1 MKKILSA
8 TLIAL
13 MTLLPSMV
21 QAKVTHLLPKPHSV
35 VENGGTA
42 FALGRKVT
50 ITDETGCIALQKFF
64 TDNGCTIGEDGAT
77 VNVTIVESI
86 DGTYDYTLEGFD
98 NEAYTLTVTTDAI
111 EITAVKPIG
120 VIRAAQTL
128 VQLAEGYSD
137 GKASIETVEI
147 KDWAAFKL
155 RGFMH
160 DVGRSFIS
168 VNELKKHIDLLS
180 RFKINC
186 FHWHFT
192 ENQAWRFEVKEYSA
206 LTSAESMTR
215 FAGNYYTQEQCKDVV
230 AYAKERGV
238 IIIPE
243 IDMPGHSEAFTRA
256 MGFDMQTDEGVEV
269 LKKVL
274 DEVVDVFADAP
285 YIHIGADEKAITY
298 SDANGKGF
306 LAIMTDYIHGLGKKV
321 VVWNPISGVN
331 ITKSTAD
338 MTQMWSSSGRKVT
351 GIPNIDCR
359 YNYTNHFDVF
369 ADVVGIYRS
378 NIYYVDKGNE
388 DVAGTISAYWND
400 RKTPTEDDIV
410 KQNNMYANV
419 IASAERAWIGG
430 GKQYIEAG
438 GTMLPNSGD
447 EFDEFADWERRFLFH
462 KANSLAGQSI
472 PYVKQ
477 TNVRW
482 RITDPFPNG
491 GNSAT
496 VFPPE
501 EQGKSTSTDLLDESF
516 TYNGNTYY
524 TGMATGAGIYL
535 RHTWGNNTIPTYY
548 GSTNHSNV
556 TAYAWTYVYSETKQT
571 VGAQIEFQNYGRS
584 EKDKAPDAGKWDRKG
599 SDIWINGVRIDPPVW
614 GNSGVSINNEV
625 DLKNEN
631 FTARTPIAVTLEQ
644 GWNKVFIKLPYV
656 SADGVRLNKWM
667 FTCVFTD
674 AEGKNA
680 VEGLIYSPNQCKDEA
695 TELVAA
701 KISEIKRD
709 RGAYIGT
716 TVGLWPESTAATI
729 DAKIAEIEDTYSAT
743 MTKEQR
749 AGQVTEL
756 TDAWTTFV
764 ASLTADNMNKPVDG
778 FYYRMCTPLRGN
790 RYPTSKGGGNAVV
803 GETAASKA
811 NVWKFITRTDGTFD
825 IVNLADGTYISPASD
840 NNTALNTVAAQP
852 SAGWTIK
859 PAAEMGYVIIT
870 SGTAQFNQTNN
881 STHGYKVY
889 NWGSGTNTTDTG
901 CQYLIT
907 DVTESNLPEP
917 FVKMGLASQTYPY
930 ALDDALADKI
940 FEKTNLT
947 IAIDVTMPSSISG
960 RKVLVGAADPTQA
973 ASNTAIGTAD
983 SPYVGLGMNNDK
995 LAYITSSRGGDVYTA
1010 KKTALSASTNYKI
1023 VYVLDKSNDT
1033 FKSYIDGN
1041 PESTN
1046 SLGESFQDFAHFAT
1060 NENAKVYIGGGVVNN
1075 TTGWDV
1081 FAGQIHS
1088 VQFIDEA
1095 LPENIIKLLK
1105 YPTNVTYPFK
1115 TEVEGMGD
1123 NNPNTHL
1130 GTVTFTSNGE
1140 SESIKLAAGATVTNW
1155 FNVERQSGVT
1165 CSLTREYRGFEF
1177 IGFFIGDENLG
1188 KTAEIAADKLNTLT
1202 LASPLVAKFKATN
1215 DVTLFYDDD
1224 EKSYR
1229 IPAIA
1234 TTSTGRII
1242 AVSDYRHNLDDIG
1255 RDNHNTGTKRIDL
1268 VARTS
1273 DDNGKTW
1280 SGVMTIAAGD
1290 NSKTDSYL
1298 RAFGDAAIAAVGEK
1312 IVVMSAAGD
1321 VLYPSATA
1329 ANPNRMARIF
1339 SSDNGATWKIEEM
1352 TTKMYST
1359 DTSLI
1364 PNGVAAFFGSGKLV
1378 VDANFNNTNTARIY
1392 GALLVRT
1399 YINNAYNNYNNYVVY
1414 SDDMGEN
1421 WAILG
1426 GSQNPVAGGDEPKVE
1441 ILPSGQILLSARRG
1455 GGRIFNVFTYG
1466 TGENDKAD
1474 GAGTWGTAVNG
1485 CNNGG
1490 SNATN
1495 GEIFCL
1501 DAKKTDGT
1509 AVKLLL
1515 QSQPKG
1521 GSGQYDRRDVSI
1533 WYKEISGTATYTPSE
1548 IADGWTQGIQVS
1560 TQQSSYSAVTLQKD
1574 GKIAL
1579 FFEEAPCYGDDYT
1592 KGYSMVYVPLTT
1604 EQITGGKYFSSTTD
1618 PTAETAINV
1627 TLTDANG
1634 NTYCDVLENCA
1645 LGNVKETLKNK
1656 YPYITVGDEDCFIPT
1671 ADGEAYGYTNSVTLA
1686 FKVSNGNNTAW
1697 NNIYFP
1703 SNTNT
1708 GYPIYLSASSADDTY
1723 VSKVTETVAYG
1734 NSQYNTLGNAD
1745 KISWAIYNV
1754 NNSFSFTFKNKLTGK
1769 FIKVENVATD
1779 NAQNVSFADEANATA
1794 FTIVPDAANY
1804 NGDYALE
1811 SVINGSTGYVCSTSA
1826 SYGYATNY
1834 NGKAHQGAWVKIVE
1848 APDYAALIA
1857 SANAVIA
1864 SFGDGP
1870 GEYKVAE
1877 GNQELLT
1884 EAKSAMNDAG
1894 SVKLQKLNA
1903 YIALAEDATL
1913 NMPQE
1918 GGFYRISYDYGT
1930 AGVKYLQGVAS
1941 TVKGV
1946 AYTADKGAES
1956 IFYYADGQL
1965 LSYTAGTYLK
1975 ETGNT
1980 RGLQGVGVAGGTVT
1994 FAESPRTKGKYT
2006 ISVPHYLHANSSGS
2020 NYFSDHCSNDGGHAA
2035 HDHSIEKV
2043 TALPVTI
2050 SSAGYSTLYAPVALQ
2065 VPEGVKAYTVTI
2077 NGAWA
2082 TLNVIADDVIPANT
2096 GVVIGGTDGEKASAK
2111 TYNFAITTSDPF
2123 DGENALAGT
2132 VAATYVE
2139 EDAYVLGMV
2148 DNVVGFY
2155 KAKKNQLNNTAW
2167 KNNSHKA
2174 YLPKPEGAEG
2184 VASYSFR
2191 FGEGTTGID
2200 EITDNRVQSTGIYDL
2215 TGRRVE
2221 NPSNGIYIINGVKV
2235 LVK

>member
-1 MKKILSA
+1 MIMKKILSA

-13 MTLLPSMV
+13 MALLPSMM

-35 VENGGTA
+35 IESDGAA
-42 FALGRKVT
+42 FALGRTVT
-50 ITDETGCIALQKFF
+50 ITDETGCIALKKFF
-64 TDNGCTIGEDGAT
+64 TDNGCTIGEGGAT

-86 DGTYDYTLEGFD
+86 QDAHDYTLEGFD
-98 NEAYTLTVTTDAI
+98 NEAYTLTVTADAI
-111 EITAVKPIG
+111 EITAVKPVG

-128 VQLAEGYSD
+128 AQLAEGYT
-137 GKASIETVEI
+137 GTPAVEAVTI

-160 DVGRSFIS
+160 DVGRSFIE
-168 VNELKKHIDLLS
+168 VETLKKHIDLLA
-180 RFKINC
+180 RFKVNC

-192 ENQAWRFEVKEYSA
+192 ENQAWRFEVEGYPA
-206 LTSAESMTR
+206 LTSESSMTR
-215 FAGNYYTQEQCKDVV
+215 FAGKYYTQEQCKDVA

-243 IDMPGHSEAFTRA
+243 IDMPGHSEAFVRA
-256 MGFDMQTDEGVEV
+256 MGYDMQTDEGVAV
-269 LKKVL
+269 LKNVL
-274 DEVVDVFADAP
+274 TQVASVFPDAP

-298 SDANGKGF
+298 TDADGKGF
-306 LAIMTDYIHGLGKKV
+306 LAIMTDHIHDLGKKV

-331 ITKSTAD
+331 ISNTDTD
-338 MTQMWSSSGRKVT
+338 MTQMWSSSGNKIAGR
-351 GIPNIDCR
+351 PNIDCR

-378 NIYYVDKGNE
+378 NIYYEEQGNAE
-388 DVAGTISAYWND
+388 VAGTISAYWND
-400 RKTPTEDDIV
+400 RKTPTEVDIV

-419 IASAERAWIGG
+419 IASAERAWMGG
-430 GKQYIEAG
+430 GKQYIEVG
-438 GTMLPNSGD
+438 GTMLPNSG
-447 EFDEFADWERRFLFH
+447 EEYDEFADWERRFLFH
-462 KANSLAGQSI
+462 KANSLAGEPI

-477 TNVRW
+477 TNIRW
-482 RITDPFPNG
+482 RITDAFPNG
-491 GNSAT
+491 GDASM

-501 EQGKSTSTDLLDESF
+501 TEEELQESY

-524 TGMATGAGIYL
+524 TGIATGAGIYL

-548 GSTNHSNV
+548 GSTNHSNA
-556 TAYAWTYVYSETKQT
+556 TAYAWTYVYSDKEQT

-584 EKDKAPDAGKWDRKG
+584 EKDAAPDNGNWDRKG
-599 SDIWINGVRIDPPVW
+599 SNIWINGERVAPPTW
-614 GNSGVSINNEV
+614 TNAGKSINNEV
-625 DLKNEN
+625 DLGNEN
-631 FTARTPIAVTLEQ
+631 FTAREPIAVTLKQ

-656 SADGVRLNKWM
+656 SANGVRLNKWM

-674 AEGKNA
+674 TEGKNA

-695 TELVAA
+695 TEQVVA

-716 TVGLWPESTAATI
+716 AVGLWPESAATTI
-729 DAKIAEIEDTYSAT
+729 DTKIAEIEATYSAT
-743 MTKEQR
+743 MTEEER
-749 AGQVTEL
+749 AAQVTEL
-756 TDAWTTFV
+756 TTAWTTFV
-764 ASLTADNMNKPVDG
+764 ASLTADNMNKPVNG
-778 FYYRMCTPLRGN
+778 NYYRMSTPLRGN
-790 RYPTSKGGGNAVV
+790 RYPTSYGADNAVV

-811 NVWKFITRTDGTFD
+811 NVWKFITRTDDTFD
-825 IVNLADGTYISPASD
+825 IVNLADGTYISPASN
-840 NNTALNTVAAQP
+840 NNTALNAVATQP
-852 SAGWTIK
+852 SSGWTIK
-859 PAAEMGYVIIT
+859 PANEKGYVIIT
-870 SGTAQFNQTNN
+870 SGSAQFNQTNN
-881 STHGYKVY
+881 STLGYKVY

-940 FEKTNLT
+940 FEKENLT
-947 IAIDVTMPSSISG
+947 IAIDVTMPSSMSG
-960 RKVLVGAADPTQA
+960 RQILVGATDPTQA
-973 ASNTAIGTAD
+973 PISSAIGTTA
-983 SPYVGLGMNNDK
+983 SPYVGLGLNGNYI
-995 LAYITSSRGGDVYTA
+995 AYITSSRGGDIYTQRG
-1010 KKTALSASTNYKI
+1010 TSLTASTNYKI
-1023 VYVLDKSNDT
+1023 VYVLDKSNNT
-1033 FKSYIDGN
+1033 FKSYVN
-1041 PESTN
+1041 ASTPQSN
-1046 SLGESFQDFAHFAT
+1046 SLGASFQDFAHLAT
-1060 NENAKVYIGGGVVNN
+1060 NENAKIYIGGGMVNT

-1088 VQFIDEA
+1088 VQFFDEA
-1095 LPENIIKLLK
+1095 LTEGIIKLLE
-1105 YPTNVTYPFK
+1105 YPTSVTYPFK
-1115 TEVEGMGD
+1115 TEVEGMGE

-1140 SESIKLAAGATVTNW
+1140 SESIKLAAGATAANW
-1155 FNVERQSGVT
+1155 FNVERDGSVS

-1188 KTAEIAADKLNTLT
+1188 KTPTINATKLGSISS
-1202 LASPLVAKFKATN
+1202 ASPLVAKFKATN

-1280 SGVMTIAAGD
+1280 SNIMTIAAGD
-1290 NSKTDSYL
+1290 NSKTGSYL
-1298 RAFGDAAIAAVGEK
+1298 RAFGDAAIVAVGEN

-1329 ANPNRMARIF
+1329 DSPNRMARIF
-1339 SSDNGATWKIEEM
+1339 SSDNGATWSIEEM

-1359 DTSLI
+1359 ETSLI
-1364 PNGVAAFFGSGKLV
+1364 PNGVAAFFGSGKLA
-1378 VDANFNNTNTARIY
+1378 VDTNFNNTNTARIY

-1399 YINNAYNNYNNYVVY
+1399 CIDDTYNNYNNYVIY
-1414 SDDMGEN
+1414 SDDLGET

-1426 GSQNPVAGGDEPKVE
+1426 DSQDPVASGDEPKVE
-1441 ILPSGQILLSARRG
+1441 ILPNGQILLSARRV
-1455 GGRIFNVFTYG
+1455 GGRVFNVFTYG
-1466 TGENDKAD
+1466 TGENDKAN

-1490 SNATN
+1490 SNGTN

-1501 DAKKTDGT
+1501 DAKNPAGE

-1533 WYKEISGTATYTPSE
+1533 WYKEISAATTYTPND
-1548 IADGWTQGIQVS
+1548 IASNWIQGIQVS
-1560 TQQSSYSAVTLQKD
+1560 TQQSSYSAVTLQND

-1618 PTAETAINV
+1618 PTAETTIYV

-1634 NTYCDVLENCA
+1634 NTFCDVLKNCA
-1645 LGNVKETLKNK
+1645 LGNVKEALAEK
-1656 YPYITVGDEDCFIPT
+1656 YPYITLGTEDSYIP
-1671 ADGEAYGYTNSVTLA
+1671 ASDGEAYDYTNSVTMPFA
-1686 FKVSNGNNTAW
+1686 VSNGNNTAW

-1703 SNTNT
+1703 SNTSA
-1708 GYPIYLSASSADDTY
+1708 GHPIYLSASSANDTY
-1723 VSKVTETVAYG
+1723 VPKVTEAVAYG
-1734 NSQYNTLGNAD
+1734 SSQYNTLDNAD

-1754 NNSFSFTFKNKLTGK
+1754 NNSFAFTFKNKLTDK
-1769 FIKVENVATD
+1769 FIKVDNVVSSG
-1779 NAQNVSFADEANATA
+1779 NAQNVSFADEADATA
-1794 FTIVPDAANY
+1794 FTIVPDAASY
-1804 NGDYALE
+1804 NGDFALA
-1811 SVINGSTGYVCSTSA
+1811 SVTGETTGYVCSTSA

-1834 NGKAHQGAWVKIVE
+1834 NGNAHQGAWVKIVE
-1848 APDYAALIA
+1848 APDYTALIA
-1857 SANAVIA
+1857 SANAAIA
-1864 SFGDGP
+1864 SLGDKVGQLQ
-1870 GEYKVAE
+1870 VAE

-1884 EAKSAMNDAG
+1884 EAKSAMNNAG

-1903 YIALAEDATL
+1903 YIALTEDATL
-1913 NMPQE
+1913 NMPQA

-1941 TVKGV
+1941 SVKGV

-1956 IFYYADGQL
+1956 IFYYADNRL

-1975 ETGNT
+1975 EEGNT
-1980 RGLQGVGVAGGTVT
+1980 RGLQGVGVDGGNVT
-1994 FAESPRTKGKYT
+1994 FAQSTRNAGKYT
-2006 ISVPHYLHANSSGS
+2006 IKLPVFLHANSSGS
-2020 NYFSDHCSNDGGHAA
+2020 NYFSDHCSADGGHAA
-2035 HDHSIEKV
+2035 HDHSIEAV
-2043 TALPVTI
+2043 EELPVTI
-2050 SSAGYSTLYAPVALQ
+2050 GAAGYSTFYTPVA
-2065 VPEGVKAYTVTI
+2065 VEIPEGITAYRAVV
-2077 NGAWA
+2077 NGEYIDLYEFEG
-2082 TLNVIADDVIPANT
+2082 TIPANQAAILKGAQGTHYFAITDDVEFTGENQLKGSVKKIATSNVTNPYTLQSDATAAT
-2096 GVVIGGTDGEKASAK
+2096 GVVMRRYT
-2111 TYNFAITTSDPF
+2111 
-2123 DGENALAGT
+2123 GENINGFKMYMEISDAD
-2132 VAATYVE
+2132 AA
-2139 EDAYVLGMV
+2139 A
-2148 DNVVGFY
+2148 F
-2155 KAKKNQLNNTAW
+2155 
-2167 KNNSHKA
+2167 
-2174 YLPKPEGAEG
+2174 
-2184 VASYSFR
+2184 SFR
-2191 FGEGTTGID
+2191 FPGTTAVESVEAEGAGNGRVYNLSGRIVND
-2200 EITDNRVQSTGIYDL
+2200 TTDG
-2215 TGRRVE
+2215 
-2221 NPSNGIYIINGVKV
+2221 GIYIIGNKKV
-2235 LVK
+2235 ITEKQSY

>member
-1 MKKILSA
+1 MKRFLSA

-13 MTLLPSMV
+13 IVLLPSMV

-35 VENGGTA
+35 VESDGAA
-42 FALGRKVT
+42 FALGRMVT
-50 ITDETGCIALQKFF
+50 ITDETGCVALQKFF
-64 TDNGCTIGEDGAT
+64 TDNGCTIGEGGAT

-86 DGTYDYTLEGFD
+86 DDTYDYTLDGFD
-98 NEAYTLTVTTDAI
+98 NEAYTLTVTADAI
-111 EITAVKPIG
+111 EITAVKPVG

-128 VQLAEGYSD
+128 AQLAEGYE
-137 GKASIETVEI
+137 GTPAVEAVTI

-160 DVGRSFIS
+160 DVGRSFIE
-168 VNELKKHIDLLS
+168 VETLKKHIDLLS
-180 RFKINC
+180 RFKVNC

-192 ENQAWRFEVKEYSA
+192 ENQAWRFEVDGYPQ
-206 LTSAESMTR
+206 LTSESSMTR
-215 FAGNYYTQEQCKDVV
+215 FAGKYYTQDECKEVA

-243 IDMPGHSEAFTRA
+243 IDMPGHSEAFVRA
-256 MGFDMQTDEGVEV
+256 MGYDMQTDEGVEV
-269 LKKVL
+269 LKNVL
-274 DEVVDVFADAP
+274 TQVASVFPDAP

-298 SDANGKGF
+298 TDADGKGF
-306 LAIMTDYIHGLGKKV
+306 LAIMVDHIHGLGKKV

-331 ITKSTAD
+331 ISNTDTD
-338 MTQMWSSSGRKVT
+338 MTQMWSSAGNKIEDR
-351 GIPNIDCR
+351 PNIDCR

-378 NIYYVDKGNE
+378 NIYYVEQGNAE
-388 DVAGTISAYWND
+388 VAGTISAYWND
-400 RKTPTEDDIV
+400 RKTPTEVDIV

-419 IASAERAWIGG
+419 IASAERAWMGG
-430 GKQYIEAG
+430 GKQYIEKG

-447 EFDEFADWERRFLFH
+447 EYDEFADWERRFLFH
-462 KANSLAGQSI
+462 KANSLAGEPI

-477 TNVRW
+477 TNIRW
-482 RITDPFPNG
+482 RITDAFPNG
-491 GNSAT
+491 GDASMA
-496 VFPPE
+496 FPPE
-501 EQGKSTSTDLLDESF
+501 TEEELKESY

-524 TGMATGAGIYL
+524 TGIATGAGIYL

-548 GSTNHSNV
+548 GSTNHNNA
-556 TAYAWTYVYSETKQT
+556 TAYAWTYVYSDKAQT

-584 EKDKAPDAGKWDRKG
+584 EKDAAPDNGNWDRKG
-599 SDIWINGVRIDPPVW
+599 SNIWINGERVTPPTWVNA
-614 GNSGVSINNEV
+614 GKSINNEV
-625 DLKNEN
+625 DLQNEN
-631 FTARTPIAVTLEQ
+631 FTAREPIAVTLKE

-656 SADGVRLNKWM
+656 SASGVRLNKWM

-716 TVGLWPESTAATI
+716 AVGLWPESAATTI
-729 DAKIAEIEDTYSAT
+729 DTKIAEIEATYSAT
-743 MTKEQR
+743 MTEEER
-749 AGQVTEL
+749 AAQITEL
-756 TDAWTTFV
+756 TTAWSNFV
-764 ASLTADNMNKPVDG
+764 ASLTADNMNKPVNG
-778 FYYRMCTPLRGN
+778 NYYRMSTPLRGN
-790 RYPTSKGGGNAVV
+790 RYPTSYGAGNAVV
-803 GETAASKA
+803 GETATSKA
-811 NVWKFITRTDGTFD
+811 NVWKFITRTDDTYD
-825 IVNLADGTYISPASD
+825 IVNLSDGTYISPASSH
-840 NNTALNTVAAQP
+840 NTALNAVAAQP

-859 PAAEMGYVIIT
+859 PANEKGYVIIT
-870 SGTAQFNQTNN
+870 SGSAQFNQTNN
-881 STHGYKVY
+881 NTLGYKVY

-940 FEKTNLT
+940 FEKENLT
-947 IAIDVTMPSSISG
+947 VAVDVTMPANISG
-960 RKVLVGAADPTQA
+960 RKVLVGAADPTQS
-973 ASNTAIGTAD
+973 ASNTAIGTNP
-983 SPYVGLGMNNDK
+983 SPYVGLGMNGSN
-995 LAYITSSRGGDVYTA
+995 LAYITSSRGKDVYTA
-1010 KKTALSASTNYKI
+1010 KTTFLSVSTNYKI
-1023 VYVLDKSNDT
+1023 VYVLDKSNNT
-1033 FKSYIDGN
+1033 FKSYINGTLEN
-1041 PESTN
+1041 TN
-1046 SLGESFQDFAHFAT
+1046 SLGESFQDFAHLAT
-1060 NENAKVYIGGGVVNN
+1060 NENANIYIGGGMVNS

-1088 VQFIDEA
+1088 VQFFDEV
-1095 LPENIIKLLK
+1095 LTENIIGLLE
-1105 YPTNVTYPFK
+1105 YPTTISYPF
-1115 TEVEGMGD
+1115 TTAIEGYD
-1123 NNPNTHL
+1123 SNNPNTHL

-1140 SESIKLAAGATVTNW
+1140 SESIKLAAGATAANW
-1155 FNVERQSGVT
+1155 FNVEREGSVS

-1188 KTAEIAADKLNTLT
+1188 KNPTITSSKLGSISS
-1202 LASPLVAKFKATN
+1202 ASPLVAKFKATN

-1255 RDNHNTGTKRIDL
+1255 RDNHGTGTKRIDL

-1280 SGVMTIAAGD
+1280 SDVMTIAAGD
-1290 NSKTDSYL
+1290 NTKTGSYE
-1298 RAFGDAAIAAVGEK
+1298 RAFGDAAIAAVGEN

-1321 VLYPSATA
+1321 VLYTSATA

-1339 SSDNGATWKIEEM
+1339 SSDNGATWSIEEM

-1359 DTSLI
+1359 ETSLI
-1364 PNGVAAFFGSGKLV
+1364 PSGVAAFFGSGKLV

-1414 SDDMGEN
+1414 SDDLGET

-1426 GSQNPVAGGDEPKVE
+1426 GSQTPVASGDEPKVE
-1441 ILPSGQILLSARRG
+1441 ILPSGQILLSARRS

-1466 TGENDKAD
+1466 TGENDKD
-1474 GAGTWGTAVNG
+1474 NGTGTWSTAVNG

-1501 DAKKTDGT
+1501 DAKKADGT

-1533 WYKEISGTATYTPSE
+1533 WYKEISATATYTSSE
-1548 IADGWTQGIQVS
+1548 IASGWTQGIQVS
-1560 TQQSSYSAVTLQKD
+1560 TQQSSYSAVTLQND

-1618 PTAETAINV
+1618 PTAATTINV

-1645 LGNVKETLKNK
+1645 LGSVKEALAEK
-1656 YPYITVGDEDCFIPT
+1656 YPYITLGAEDCFIPT
-1671 ADGEAYGYTNSVTLA
+1671 ADGEAYDYTNSVTLA
-1686 FKVSNGNNTAW
+1686 FKVSNGNSTAW
-1697 NNIYFP
+1697 HNIYFP
-1703 SNTNT
+1703 SNTSA
-1708 GYPIYLSASSADDTY
+1708 GHPIYLAASSATDTY
-1723 VSKVTETVAYG
+1723 VPKVTEAYAYG
-1734 NSQYNTLGNAD
+1734 NSQYNTLDYAD

-1754 NNSFSFTFKNKLTGK
+1754 NNSFAFTFKNKLTGK
-1769 FIKVENVATD
+1769 FIRVDNVVSSG
-1779 NAQNVSFADEANATA
+1779 NAQNVSYADEADATA
-1794 FTIVPDAANY
+1794 FTIVPDAASY
-1804 NGDYALE
+1804 NGDFALA
-1811 SVINGSTGYVCSTSA
+1811 SVTGGTTGYVCSTSA

-1834 NGKAHQGAWVKIVE
+1834 SGNTHQGAWVKIVE
-1848 APDYAALIA
+1848 APDYAALIV
-1857 SANAVIA
+1857 SANAAIA
-1864 SFGDGP
+1864 SFGDGL

-1877 GNQELLT
+1877 ANQELLA
-1884 EAKSAMNDAG
+1884 EAKSAMNNAG

-1903 YIALAEDATL
+1903 YIALTEGATL
-1913 NMPQE
+1913 NMPQA

-1941 TVKGV
+1941 SVKGV

-1956 IFYYADGQL
+1956 IFYYADDQL

-1980 RGLQGVGVAGGTVT
+1980 RGLQNVGVAGGTVV
-1994 FAESPRTKGKYT
+1994 FAESTRTKGKYT
-2006 ISVPHYLHANSSGS
+2006 IAVPHYLHANSSGS
-2020 NYFSDHCSNDGGHAA
+2020 NYFSDHCSTNSCAA
-2035 HDHSIEKV
+2035 HDHSIEEV
-2043 TALPVTI
+2043 TSLPVTI
-2050 SSAGYSTLYAPVALQ
+2050 GSVGYSTFYTPVA
-2065 VPEGVKAYTVTI
+2065 VEIPEGITAYYAVV
-2077 NGAWA
+2077 NGEYIDLYEFEG
-2082 TLNVIADDVIPANT
+2082 TIPANQAAILK
-2096 GVVIGGTDGEKASAK
+2096 GAQGTH
-2111 TYNFAITTSDPF
+2111 YFAITDDVEFT
-2123 DGENALAGT
+2123 GENQLKGT
-2132 VAATYVE
+2132 VKKIATSSVTYTLQTKRDDEGNVAGVVMRKYTGENINGFKMYMEINDPEAA
-2139 EDAYVLGMV
+2139 A
-2148 DNVVGFY
+2148 F
-2155 KAKKNQLNNTAW
+2155 
-2167 KNNSHKA
+2167 
-2174 YLPKPEGAEG
+2174 
-2184 VASYSFR
+2184 SFR
-2191 FGEGTTGID
+2191 FPGTTAIESVEAEGAGD
-2200 EITDNRVQSTGIYDL
+2200 GRVYDL
-2215 TGRRVE
+2215 FGRPVE
-2221 NPSNGIYIINGVKV
+2221 NPTKGVYIVDDKKV
-2235 LVK
+2235 VF

>member
-1 MKKILSA
+1 MKRFLSA

-13 MTLLPSMV
+13 MALLPSMT

-35 VENGGTA
+35 VESDGAA

-50 ITDETGCIALQKFF
+50 ITDETGCVALQKFF
-64 TDNGCTIGEDGAT
+64 TDNGCTIGDGGAT

-86 DGTYDYTLEGFD
+86 QGAHDYTLEGFD
-98 NEAYTLTVTTDAI
+98 NEAYTLTVTADAI
-111 EITAVKPIG
+111 EITAVKPVG

-128 VQLAEGYSD
+128 AQLAEGYT
-137 GKASIETVEI
+137 GTPAVEAVTI

-155 RGFMH
+155 RGYMH
-160 DVGRSFIS
+160 DVGRSFIE
-168 VNELKKHIDLLS
+168 VETLKKHIDLLS
-180 RFKINC
+180 RFKVNC

-192 ENQAWRFEVKEYSA
+192 ENQAWRFEVEGYPQ
-206 LTSAESMTR
+206 LTSESSMTR
-215 FAGNYYTQEQCKDVV
+215 FAGKYYTQDECKEVA

-243 IDMPGHSEAFTRA
+243 IDMPGHSEAFVRA
-256 MGFDMQTDEGVEV
+256 MGYDMQTDEGVEV
-269 LKKVL
+269 LKNVL
-274 DEVVDVFADAP
+274 TQVASVFPDAP

-298 SDANGKGF
+298 TDADGKGF
-306 LAIMTDYIHGLGKKV
+306 LAIMVDHIHGLGKKV

-331 ITKSTAD
+331 ISNTATD
-338 MTQMWSSSGRKVT
+338 MTQMWSSAGNKIAGR
-351 GIPNIDCR
+351 PNIDCR

-378 NIYYVDKGNE
+378 NIYYVEQGNAE
-388 DVAGTISAYWND
+388 VAGTISAYWND
-400 RKTPTEDDIV
+400 RKTPTEVDIV

-419 IASAERAWIGG
+419 IASAERAWRGG

-447 EFDEFADWERRFLFH
+447 EYDEFADWERRFLFH
-462 KANSLAGQSI
+462 KANSLAGEPI

-477 TNVRW
+477 TNIRW
-482 RITDPFPNG
+482 RITDAFPNG
-491 GNSAT
+491 GDASM

-501 EQGKSTSTDLLDESF
+501 TEEELQESY

-524 TGMATGAGIYL
+524 TGIATGAGIYL

-548 GSTNHSNV
+548 GSTNHSNA
-556 TAYAWTYVYSETKQT
+556 TAYAWTYVYSDKEQT

-584 EKDKAPDAGKWDRKG
+584 EKDAAPDNGNWDRKG
-599 SDIWINGVRIDPPVW
+599 SNIWINGERIAPPTW
-614 GNSGVSINNEV
+614 TNAGKSINNEV
-625 DLKNEN
+625 DLGNEN
-631 FTARTPIAVTLEQ
+631 FTAREPIAVTLKQ

-656 SADGVRLNKWM
+656 GASGVRLNKWM

-674 AEGKNA
+674 TEGKNA
-680 VEGLIYSPNQCKDEA
+680 VEGLIYSPNKCKDEA

-716 TVGLWPESTAATI
+716 AVGLWPASAAATI
-729 DAKIAEIEDTYSAT
+729 DAKIAEIEATYNAT
-743 MTKEQR
+743 KTAEEREAQ
-749 AGQVTEL
+749 AAEL
-756 TDAWTTFV
+756 TTVWNAFV
-764 ASLTADNMNKPVDG
+764 ESLTADNMNKPVNG
-778 FYYRMCTPLRGN
+778 NYYRMSTPLRGN
-790 RYPTSKGGGNAVV
+790 RYPTSKGEGNAVV

-825 IVNLADGTYISPASD
+825 IVNLADGTYISPASSH
-840 NNTALNTVAAQP
+840 NTALNAVTTQP

-859 PAAEMGYVIIT
+859 PADGKGYVIIT
-870 SGTAQFNQTNN
+870 SGNVQFNQTNN
-881 STHGYKVY
+881 STLGYRVY

-907 DVTESNLPEP
+907 DVTDSNLPEP

-940 FEKTNLT
+940 FAKTNLT
-947 IAIDVTMPSSISG
+947 IAIDVTMPASISG
-960 RKVLVGAADPTQA
+960 RKVLVGAADPTQP

-983 SPYVGLGMNNDK
+983 SPYVGLGMNDNK
-995 LAYITSSRGGDVYTA
+995 LAYITSSRGKDVYTA
-1010 KKTALSASTNYKI
+1010 NTVISASTNYKI
-1023 VYVLDKSNDT
+1023 VYILDKSNNT
-1033 FKSYIDGN
+1033 FKSYINGTL
-1041 PESTN
+1041 EKTN

-1060 NENAKVYIGGGVVNN
+1060 NENAKIYIGGGMVNS

-1088 VQFIDEA
+1088 VQFFDEV
-1095 LPENIIKLLK
+1095 LTENIIGLLE
-1105 YPTNVTYPFK
+1105 YPTTVSYPFT
-1115 TEVEGMGD
+1115 TEIEGYD
-1123 NNPNTHL
+1123 SNNPNTHL

-1140 SESIKLAAGATVTNW
+1140 SESVKLAAGATATNW
-1155 FNVERQSGVT
+1155 FNVEREGSVS
-1165 CSLTREYRGFEF
+1165 CSLTREYRGYQFL
-1177 IGFFIGDENLG
+1177 GFFIGDENLG
-1188 KTAEIAADKLNTLT
+1188 KTPTINADKLGSISS
-1202 LASPLVAKFKATN
+1202 ASPLVAKFKATN

-1234 TTSTGRII
+1234 TTGTGRII

-1255 RDNHNTGTKRIDL
+1255 RDNHGTGTKRIDL

-1280 SGVMTIAAGD
+1280 SDVMTIAAGD
-1290 NSKTDSYL
+1290 NTKTGSYE
-1298 RAFGDAAIAAVGEK
+1298 RAFGDAAIAAVGENV
-1312 IVVMSAAGD
+1312 VVMSAAGD

-1339 SSDNGATWKIEEM
+1339 SSDNGATWSIEEM

-1359 DTSLI
+1359 ETSLI

-1399 YINNAYNNYNNYVVY
+1399 YINSAYNNYNNYVVY
-1414 SDDMGEN
+1414 SDDLGET

-1426 GSQNPVAGGDEPKVE
+1426 GSQTPVASGDEPKVE
-1441 ILPSGQILLSARRG
+1441 ILPSGQILLSARRS

-1466 TGENDKAD
+1466 TEENDKAN
-1474 GAGTWGTAVNG
+1474 GTGTWGTAVNG
-1485 CNNGG
+1485 CGNGG

-1501 DAKKTDGT
+1501 DAKKADGT

-1533 WYKEISGTATYTPSE
+1533 WYKEISATDEYTSSE
-1548 IADGWTQGIQVS
+1548 IASNWTQGIQVS
-1560 TQQSSYSAVTLQKD
+1560 TQQSSYSAVTLQND

-1618 PTAETAINV
+1618 PTAATTINV

-1645 LGNVKETLKNK
+1645 LGSVKEALAEK
-1656 YPYITVGDEDCFIPT
+1656 YPYITLGTEDSYIP
-1671 ADGEAYGYTNSVTLA
+1671 ASDGLSYNYTNSVTLA
-1686 FKVSNGNNTAW
+1686 FEVSNSTITAW

-1703 SNTNT
+1703 SNGNNT
-1708 GYPIYLSASSADDTY
+1708 GYPIYLSASSASDTY
-1723 VSKVTETVAYG
+1723 VPKVTEAVAYG
-1734 NSQYNTLGNAD
+1734 SSQHNTFDNAD

-1754 NNSFSFTFKNKLTGK
+1754 NNGFAFTFKNKLTGK
-1769 FIKVENVATD
+1769 YLKVENVATG
-1779 NAQNVSFADEANATA
+1779 NAQNVSYADEANATA
-1794 FTIVPDAANY
+1794 FTLVPDAASY
-1804 NGDYALE
+1804 NGDFALA
-1811 SVINGSTGYVCSTSA
+1811 SVTGETTGYVCSTSA

-1834 NGKAHQGAWVKIVE
+1834 NGNAHQGAWVKIVE

-1857 SANAVIA
+1857 SANAALA
-1864 SFGDGP
+1864 SFGDGL
-1870 GEYKVAE
+1870 GEYKVADA
-1877 GNQELLT
+1877 NQALLA
-1884 EAKSAMNDAG
+1884 EAKSAMNNAG
-1894 SVKLQKLNA
+1894 GVKLEKLNA
-1903 YIALAEDATL
+1903 YIELTEAATL
-1913 NMPQE
+1913 NMPQA

-1941 TVKGV
+1941 EVKGV
-1946 AYTADKGAES
+1946 AYTADKGAAS
-1956 IFYYADGQL
+1956 IFYYADDQL

-1980 RGLQGVGVAGGTVT
+1980 RGLQDVGVAGGTVT

-2006 ISVPHYLHANSSGS
+2006 ITIPAYLHANSSGS
-2020 NYFSDHCSNDGGHAA
+2020 NYFSDHCSDDIHTA
-2035 HDHSIEKV
+2035 HDHSIEEV
-2043 TALPVTI
+2043 TSLPVTI
-2050 SSAGYSTLYAPVALQ
+2050 GSVGYSTFYAPVA
-2065 VPEGVKAYTVTI
+2065 VEIPDGVAAYRAVI
-2077 NGAWA
+2077 NGNYIDLYEFEG
-2082 TLNVIADDVIPANT
+2082 TIPANQAVILKGEQGTHYFAITDDVEFT
-2096 GVVIGGTDGEKASAK
+2096 GENQLKGTIK
-2111 TYNFAITTSDPF
+2111 AITTS
-2123 DGENALAGT
+2123 T
-2132 VAATYVE
+2132 VTNPYTLQSDATT
-2139 EDAYVLGMV
+2139 D
-2148 DNVVGFY
+2148 
-2155 KAKKNQLNNTAW
+2155 
-2167 KNNSHKA
+2167 
-2174 YLPKPEGAEG
+2174 EG
-2184 VASYSFR
+2184 VVMRKYNGTNISGFKMYMQISDAEAAAFSFR
-2191 FGEGTTGID
+2191 FPGTTAVESIEAEGAD
-2200 EITDNRVQSTGIYDL
+2200 KGRVYDL
-2215 TGRRVE
+2215 FGRPVE
-2221 NPSNGIYIINGVKV
+2221 NPAKGIYIIDGNKV
-2235 LVK
+2235 IY

>member
-1 MKKILSA
+1 MKRFLSA

-13 MTLLPSMV
+13 IILLPSMV

-50 ITDETGCIALQKFF
+50 ITDETGCVALQKFF
-64 TDNGCTIGEDGAT
+64 TDNGCTIGEGGAT

-86 DGTYDYTLEGFD
+86 DGTYDYTLDGFD
-98 NEAYTLTVTTDAI
+98 NEAYTLTVTADAI
-111 EITAVKPIG
+111 EITAVKPVG

-128 VQLAEGYSD
+128 AQLAEGYT
-137 GKASIETVEI
+137 GTPAVEAVTI

-160 DVGRSFIS
+160 DVGRSFIE
-168 VNELKKHIDLLS
+168 VATLKKHIDLLS
-180 RFKINC
+180 RFKVNC

-192 ENQAWRFEVKEYSA
+192 ENQAWRFEVEGYPQ
-206 LTSAESMTR
+206 LTSESSMTR
-215 FAGNYYTQEQCKDVV
+215 FAGKYYTQDECKEVA

-243 IDMPGHSEAFTRA
+243 IDMPGHSEAFVRA
-256 MGFDMQTDEGVEV
+256 MGYDMQTDEGVEV
-269 LKKVL
+269 LKNVL
-274 DEVVDVFADAP
+274 TQVASVFPDAP

-298 SDANGKGF
+298 TDADGKGF
-306 LAIMTDYIHGLGKKV
+306 LAIMVDHIHGLGKKV

-331 ITKSTAD
+331 ISNTDTD
-338 MTQMWSSSGRKVT
+338 MTQMWSSSGNKIAGR
-351 GIPNIDCR
+351 PNIDCR

-378 NIYYVDKGNE
+378 NIYYVEQGNAE
-388 DVAGTISAYWND
+388 VAGTISAYWND
-400 RKTPTEDDIV
+400 RKTPTEEDIV

-419 IASAERAWIGG
+419 IASAERAWMGG

-438 GTMLPNSGD
+438 GTMLPNSG
-447 EFDEFADWERRFLFH
+447 EEYDEFADWERRFLFH
-462 KANSLAGQSI
+462 KANSLAGEPI

-477 TNVRW
+477 TNIRW
-482 RITDPFPNG
+482 RITDAFPNG
-491 GNSAT
+491 GDASM

-501 EQGKSTSTDLLDESF
+501 TEEELQESY

-524 TGMATGAGIYL
+524 TGIATGAGIYL
-535 RHTWGNNTIPTYY
+535 RHTWGNNIIPTYY
-548 GSTNHSNV
+548 GSTNHSNA
-556 TAYAWTYVYSETKQT
+556 TAYAWTYVYSDKEQT

-584 EKDKAPDAGKWDRKG
+584 EKDAAPDNDNWDRKG
-599 SDIWINGVRIDPPVW
+599 SNIWINDERVTPPTW
-614 GNSGVSINNEV
+614 TNAGKSINNEV
-625 DLKNEN
+625 DLGNEN
-631 FTARTPIAVTLEQ
+631 FTAREPIAVTLKE

-656 SADGVRLNKWM
+656 SASGVRLNKWM

-674 AEGKNA
+674 TEGKNA

-716 TVGLWPESTAATI
+716 AVGLWPESAATTI
-729 DAKIAEIEDTYSAT
+729 DAKIAEIESTYSAT
-743 MTKEQR
+743 MTEEQR
-749 AGQVTEL
+749 AAQVTEL
-756 TDAWTTFV
+756 TTAWTTFV
-764 ASLTADNMNKPVDG
+764 ASLTASNMNQPVNG
-778 FYYRMCTPLRGN
+778 NYYRMSTPLRDN
-790 RYPTSKGGGNAVV
+790 RYPTSKGEGNAVV

-811 NVWKFITRTDGTFD
+811 NVWKFITRTDGTYD
-825 IVNLADGTYISPASD
+825 IVNLADGTYISPASS
-840 NNTALNTVAAQP
+840 NNTALNAVAAQP

-859 PAAEMGYVIIT
+859 PANEKGYVIIT
-870 SGTAQFNQTNN
+870 SGNVQFNQTKSGQN
-881 STHGYKVY
+881 YKVY
-889 NWGSGTNTTDTG
+889 NWGSGTNTSDTG
-901 CQYLIT
+901 CKYLIT
-907 DVTESNLPEP
+907 DVTDSNLPEP
-917 FVKMGLASQTYPY
+917 FVKIGLGTQTYPY
-930 ALDDALADKI
+930 ALDAALAAEI
-940 FEKTNLT
+940 FDKTNLT
-947 IAIDVTMPSSISG
+947 VAIDVTMPSSMSG

-973 ASNTAIGTAD
+973 PVSSAIGTTA
-983 SPYVGLGMNNDK
+983 SPYVGLGLNGNK

-1010 KKTALSASTNYKI
+1010 KTGISASTNYKI
-1023 VYVLDKSNDT
+1023 VYVLDKSSNT
-1033 FKSYIDGN
+1033 QKTYINGN
-1041 PESTN
+1041 IESTN
-1046 SLGESFQDFAHFAT
+1046 SLGNSFQDFAHFAT
-1060 NENAKVYIGGGVVNN
+1060 NNNAKVYIGGGMVNS

-1088 VQFIDEA
+1088 VQFFDEV
-1095 LPENIIKLLK
+1095 LTENIIGLLE
-1105 YPTNVTYPFK
+1105 YPTTVSYPF
-1115 TEVEGMGD
+1115 TTAIEGYD
-1123 NNPNTHL
+1123 SNNPNTHL

-1140 SESIKLAAGATVTNW
+1140 SENIKLTAGATAANW
-1155 FNVERQSGVT
+1155 FNVERDGSVS

-1188 KTAEIAADKLNTLT
+1188 KTAEIAAEKLNTLT
-1202 LASPLVAKFKATN
+1202 VESPLVAKFKATN

-1255 RDNHNTGTKRIDL
+1255 RDNHGTGTKRIDL

-1280 SGVMTIAAGD
+1280 SDVMTIAAGD
-1290 NSKTDSYL
+1290 NTKTGSYL
-1298 RAFGDAAIAAVGEK
+1298 RAFGDAAIAAVGEN

-1339 SSDNGATWKIEEM
+1339 SSDNGATWSIEEM

-1359 DTSLI
+1359 ETSLI
-1364 PNGVAAFFGSGKLV
+1364 PSGVAAFFGSGKLV
-1378 VDANFNNTNTARIY
+1378 VDANFNNTNSARIY

-1399 YINNAYNNYNNYVVY
+1399 YINSAYNNYNNYVVY
-1414 SDDMGEN
+1414 SDDLGET

-1426 GSQNPVAGGDEPKVE
+1426 GSQTPVASGDEPKVE
-1441 ILPSGQILLSARRG
+1441 ILPSGQILLSARRS

-1466 TGENDKAD
+1466 TGENDKAN

-1485 CNNGG
+1485 CGNGG

-1501 DAKKTDGT
+1501 DAKNPAGE

-1533 WYKEISGTATYTPSE
+1533 WYKEISATATYTPNE
-1548 IADGWTQGIQVS
+1548 IASNWIQGIQVS
-1560 TQQSSYSAVTLQKD
+1560 TQQSSYSAVTLQND
-1574 GKIAL
+1574 GKVAL

-1618 PTAETAINV
+1618 PTAETTINV

-1645 LGNVKETLKNK
+1645 LGSVKEALAEK
-1656 YPYITVGDEDCFIPT
+1656 YPYITLSAEDCFIP
-1671 ADGEAYGYTNSVTLA
+1671 ASDGEAYDYTNSVTLA
-1686 FKVSNGNNTAW
+1686 FEVSNGNSTAW
-1697 NNIYFP
+1697 HNIYFP
-1703 SNTNT
+1703 SYTSS
-1708 GYPIYLSASSADDTY
+1708 GHPIYLAASSANDTY
-1723 VSKVTETVAYG
+1723 VPKVTEAVAYG
-1734 NSQYNTLGNAD
+1734 SSQYNTLDYAD

-1754 NNSFSFTFKNKLTGK
+1754 NNSFAFTFKNKLTGK
-1769 FIKVENVATD
+1769 FIKVENVATG
-1779 NAQNVSFADEANATA
+1779 NAQNVSYADEADATA

-1804 NGDYALE
+1804 NGDYALA
-1811 SVINGSTGYVCSTSA
+1811 SVTGEATGYVCSTSA

-1834 NGKAHQGAWVKIVE
+1834 TGNAHQGAWVKIVE

-1857 SANAVIA
+1857 SANTAIA
-1864 SFGDGP
+1864 SFGDGL

-1877 GNQELLT
+1877 GNQALLA
-1884 EAKSAMNDAG
+1884 EAKSAMNNAG
-1894 SVKLQKLNA
+1894 SVKLQKLND
-1903 YIALAEDATL
+1903 YIALTEGATL
-1913 NMPQE
+1913 NMPQT

-1956 IFYYADGQL
+1956 IFYYADDQL

-1980 RGLQGVGVAGGTVT
+1980 RGLQDVGVAGGTVV
-1994 FAESPRTKGKYT
+1994 FAESTRTKGKYT
-2006 ISVPHYLHANSSGS
+2006 IAVPHYLHANSSGS
-2020 NYFSDHCSNDGGHAA
+2020 NYFSDHCSSNSCAA
-2035 HDHSIEKV
+2035 HDHSIEEV
-2043 TALPVTI
+2043 TSLPVTI
-2050 SSAGYSTLYAPVALQ
+2050 GSVGYSTFYAPVA
-2065 VPEGVKAYTVTI
+2065 VAIPDDVTAYRAVI
-2077 NGAWA
+2077 NGNYIDLYEFEG
-2082 TLNVIADDVIPANT
+2082 TIPANQAAILK
-2096 GVVIGGTDGEKASAK
+2096 GAQGTH
-2111 TYNFAITTSDPF
+2111 NFAITEDVEFT
-2123 DGENALAGT
+2123 GENDLLGT
-2132 VAATYVE
+2132 TKKIATSTVTNPYTLQS
-2139 EDAYVLGMV
+2139 DA
-2148 DNVVGFY
+2148 
-2155 KAKKNQLNNTAW
+2155 TA
-2167 KNNSHKA
+2167 
-2174 YLPKPEGAEG
+2174 EEG
-2184 VASYSFR
+2184 VVMRKYNGTNINGFKMYMQISDAEAAAFSFR
-2191 FGEGTTGID
+2191 FPGTTAVESVEAECAEKG
-2200 EITDNRVQSTGIYDL
+2200 RVYDL
-2215 TGRRVE
+2215 FGRPVE
-2221 NPSNGIYIINGVKV
+2221 NPAKGIYIIDGNKV
-2235 LVK
+2235 IY

>member
-1 MKKILSA
+1 MKRFLSA

-13 MTLLPSMV
+13 IVLLPSMV

-35 VENGGTA
+35 VENGGTP
-42 FALGRKVT
+42 FALGRPVT
-50 ITDETGCIALQKFF
+50 ITYTGGAEECTLLENFF
-64 TDNGCTIGEDGAT
+64 IGNGCTIGEGGAT

-86 DGTYDYTLEGFD
+86 DGTYDYTLDGFD
-98 NEAYTLTVTTDAI
+98 NEAYTLTVTADAI
-111 EITAVKPIG
+111 EITAVKPVG

-128 VQLAEGYSD
+128 AQLAEGYSE
-137 GKASIETVEI
+137 GEAAIETVEI
-147 KDWAAFKL
+147 TDWAAFKL

-160 DVGRSFIS
+160 DVGRSFIE
-168 VNELKKHIDLLS
+168 VETLKKHIDLLS
-180 RFKINC
+180 RFKVNC

-192 ENQAWRFEVKEYSA
+192 ENQAWRFEVEGYPA
-206 LTSAESMTR
+206 LTSTASMTR
-215 FAGNYYTQEQCKDVV
+215 FAGKYYTQEQCKDVA

-243 IDMPGHSEAFTRA
+243 IDMPGHSEAFVRA
-256 MGFDMQTDEGVEV
+256 MGYDMQTDEGVEV
-269 LKKVL
+269 LKNVL
-274 DEVVDVFADAP
+274 TQVASVFPDAP

-298 SDANGKGF
+298 TDANGKGF
-306 LAIMTDYIHGLGKKV
+306 LAIMVDHIHGLGKKV

-331 ITKSTAD
+331 INNTDTD
-338 MTQMWSSSGRKVT
+338 MTQMWSSAGNKIAGR
-351 GIPNIDCR
+351 PNIDCR

-378 NIYYVDKGNE
+378 NIYYVEQGNTE
-388 DVAGTISAYWND
+388 VAGTISAYWND
-400 RKTPTEDDIV
+400 RKTPTEEDIV

-419 IASAERAWIGG
+419 IASAERAWRGG

-438 GTMLPNSGD
+438 GTMLPNSG
-447 EFDEFADWERRFLFH
+447 EEYDEFADWERRFLFH
-462 KANSLAGQSI
+462 KANSLAGEPI

-477 TNVRW
+477 TNIRW
-482 RITDPFPNG
+482 RITDAFPNG
-491 GNSAT
+491 GDASM

-501 EQGKSTSTDLLDESF
+501 TEEELQESY

-524 TGMATGAGIYL
+524 TGIATGAGIYL
-535 RHTWGNNTIPTYY
+535 RHTWGNNIIPTYY
-548 GSTNHSNV
+548 GSTNHSNA
-556 TAYAWTYVYSETKQT
+556 TAYAWTYVYSDKEQA

-584 EKDKAPDAGKWDRKG
+584 EKDKAPDNGNWDRKG
-599 SDIWINGVRIDPPVW
+599 SNIWINGERVAPPTW
-614 GNSGVSINNEV
+614 TNAGKSINNEV
-625 DLKNEN
+625 DLGNEN
-631 FTARTPIAVTLEQ
+631 FTARKPIAVTLKQ

-656 SADGVRLNKWM
+656 SANGVRLNKWM

-674 AEGKNA
+674 TEGKNA
-680 VEGLIYSPNQCKDEA
+680 VEGLIYSPNQCKDKA

-716 TVGLWPESTAATI
+716 AVGLWPESAATTI
-729 DAKIAEIEDTYSAT
+729 DAKIAEIEATYSET
-743 MTKEQR
+743 MTEEQR
-749 AGQVTEL
+749 ATQVTEL
-756 TDAWTTFV
+756 TTAWTTFV
-764 ASLTADNMNKPVDG
+764 ASLTADNMNKPVNG
-778 FYYRMCTPLRGN
+778 NYYRMSTPLRGN
-790 RYPTSKGGGNAVV
+790 RYPTSKGAGNAVV
-803 GETAASKA
+803 GETATSKA
-811 NVWKFITRTDGTFD
+811 NVWKFITRTDRTFD
-825 IVNLADGTYISPASD
+825 IVNLADGTYISPASS
-840 NNTALNTVAAQP
+840 NNTALNAVAAQP

-859 PAAEMGYVIIT
+859 PANEKGYVIIT
-870 SGTAQFNQTNN
+870 SGSAQFNQTNSGQN
-881 STHGYKVY
+881 YKVY
-889 NWGSGTNTTDTG
+889 NWGSGTNTSDTG
-901 CQYLIT
+901 CKYIVT

-940 FEKTNLT
+940 FAKENLT

-960 RKVLVGAADPTQA
+960 RKVLVGAADPSEA
-973 ASNTAIGTAD
+973 PRGTAIGTNP
-983 SPYVGLGMNNDK
+983 SPYVGLGLNGNK

-1010 KKTALSASTNYKI
+1010 KTTPLSVSTNYKI
-1023 VYVLDKSNDT
+1023 VYVLDKSNNT
-1033 FKSYIDGN
+1033 FKSYINGT
-1041 PESTN
+1041 PENTN
-1046 SLGESFQDFAHFAT
+1046 SLGESFQDFAHLAT
-1060 NENAKVYIGGGVVNN
+1060 NENAKIYIGGGMVNT

-1088 VQFIDEA
+1088 VQFFDEV
-1095 LPENIIKLLK
+1095 LTENIIGLLE
-1105 YPTNVTYPFK
+1105 YPTTVSYPFT
-1115 TEVEGMGD
+1115 TEVEGYD
-1123 NNPNTHL
+1123 SNNPNTHL

-1140 SESIKLAAGATVTNW
+1140 SESVKLAAGATATNW
-1155 FNVERQSGVT
+1155 FSGERNGSVS

-1188 KTAEIAADKLNTLT
+1188 KIAEIAADKLNTLT
-1202 LASPLVAKFKATN
+1202 ITSPLVAKFKATN

-1255 RDNHNTGTKRIDL
+1255 RDNHGTGTKRIDL

-1280 SGVMTIAAGD
+1280 SDVMTIAAGD
-1290 NSKTDSYL
+1290 NSKTGSYL
-1298 RAFGDAAIAAVGEK
+1298 RAFGDAAIVAVGEK

-1339 SSDNGATWKIEEM
+1339 SSDNGATWSIEEM

-1359 DTSLI
+1359 ETSLI
-1364 PNGVAAFFGSGKLV
+1364 PSGVAAFFGSGKLV

-1399 YINNAYNNYNNYVVY
+1399 YINSAYNNYNNYVVY
-1414 SDDMGEN
+1414 SDDLGET

-1426 GSQNPVAGGDEPKVE
+1426 GSQTPVASGDEPKVE
-1441 ILPSGQILLSARRG
+1441 ILPSGQILLSARRS

-1466 TGENDKAD
+1466 TGENDKAN

-1495 GEIFCL
+1495 GEIFCI
-1501 DAKKTDGT
+1501 DAKNPEGE

-1533 WYKEISGTATYTPSE
+1533 WYKEISATATYTPND
-1548 IADGWTQGIQVS
+1548 IASNWIQGIQVS
-1560 TQQSSYSAVTLQKD
+1560 TQQSSYSAVTLQND
-1574 GKIAL
+1574 GKVAL

-1604 EQITGGKYFSSTTD
+1604 EQITGGKYFSSATD
-1618 PTAETAINV
+1618 PTVATTINV

-1634 NTYCDVLENCA
+1634 NTYCDVLNCA
-1645 LGNVKETLKNK
+1645 LGSVKDALVDK
-1656 YPYITVGDEDCFIPT
+1656 YPYITLGAEDSFIPT
-1671 ADGEAYGYTNSVTLA
+1671 ADGEAYDYTNSVTLA
-1686 FKVSNGNNTAW
+1686 FKVSNNTTTAW

-1703 SNTNT
+1703 SNGNNT
-1708 GYPIYLSASSADDTY
+1708 GYPIYLSASSANDTH
-1723 VSKVTETVAYG
+1723 VSKVTEAVAYG
-1734 NSQYNTLGNAD
+1734 SSQYNTLDNAE

-1769 FIKVENVATD
+1769 FIKVENVATG
-1779 NAQNVSFADEANATA
+1779 NAKNVSYADEADATA

-1804 NGDYALE
+1804 NGDYALA
-1811 SVINGSTGYVCSTSA
+1811 SVTGEATSYVCSTSA

-1834 NGKAHQGAWVKIVE
+1834 SGNAHQGAWVKIVE

-1857 SANAVIA
+1857 SANAAIA
-1864 SFGDGP
+1864 SFGDGL

-1877 GNQELLT
+1877 GNQALLA

-1894 SVKLQKLNA
+1894 NVKLEKLNA
-1903 YIALAEDATL
+1903 YIELTEGATL
-1913 NMPQE
+1913 NMPQA

-1941 TVKGV
+1941 SVKGV
-1946 AYTADKGAES
+1946 AYTADKGAAS

-2006 ISVPHYLHANSSGS
+2006 ITIPAYLHANSSGS
-2020 NYFSDHCSNDGGHAA
+2020 NYFSDHCSGDGGHAA
-2035 HDHSIEKV
+2035 HDHSIEAV
-2043 TALPVTI
+2043 EELPVTI
-2050 SSAGYSTLYAPVALQ
+2050 GATGYSTLFAPVALEI
-2065 VPEGVKAYTVTI
+2065 PENVAAYRAVI
-2077 NGAWA
+2077 NGNYIYLYEFEG
-2082 TLNVIADDVIPANT
+2082 TIPA
-2096 GVVIGGTDGEKASAK
+2096 GQAVILQGAAN
-2111 TYNFAITTSDPF
+2111 TYNFTITEDVEFTGENDLLGTTKKIATSDVTNPYTLQRTV
-2123 DGENALAGT
+2123 DGEEGDVIMRRYVGEYINAFKM
-2132 VAATYVE
+2132 YMSIS
-2139 EDAYVLGMV
+2139 DA
-2148 DNVVGFY
+2148 
-2155 KAKKNQLNNTAW
+2155 Q
-2167 KNNSHKA
+2167 
-2174 YLPKPEGAEG
+2174 
-2184 VASYSFR
+2184 ASALSFR
-2191 FGEGTTGID
+2191 FPGTTAVESIEAEGAGD
-2200 EITDNRVQSTGIYDL
+2200 GRVYDL
-2215 TGRRVE
+2215 FGRPVE
-2221 NPSNGIYIINGVKV
+2221 NPAKGIYIIDGNKV
-2235 LVK
+2235 IY